1 MIRTRGYSKRREAVS
16 QVYAGSCSAS
26 CQIKSIRRKS
36 VGTCVAVE
44 GRRPFAPVTPCYLF
58 AGASSTTVPFWV
70 IKRPFVARVILG
82 RSHSQDDDQL
92 SHGSNCGGGVGDG
105 VGSVVGVPVG
115 VGTGV
120 GMTVGADVG
129 AVVGAELAVGVAT
142 GDDWQDITKGCC
154 GTFAQTWPGGQSE
167 FAMQIGRHSLTFCP
181 VTVQIV
187 SGGQGP
193 SGSSPNVPGVQ
204 KHGAS
209 TRHKFPLSPPPQ
221 PTKPKS
227 INPATKHNIRFLI
240 TIILS
245 ALVNR
250 HLRRSTASS

>member
-1 MIRTRGYSKRREAVS
+1 M
-16 QVYAGSCSAS
+16 
-26 CQIKSIRRKS
+26 
-36 VGTCVAVE
+36 
-44 GRRPFAPVTPCYLF
+44 
-58 AGASSTTVPFWV
+58 
-70 IKRPFVARVILG
+70 
-82 RSHSQDDDQL
+82 
-92 SHGSNCGGGVGDG
+92 
-105 VGSVVGVPVG
+105 PVG
-115 VGTGV
+115 VGVGV
-120 GMTVGADVG
+120 GT
-129 AVVGAELAVGVAT
+129 VVGTMVGLAVGVGVAT

-167 FAMQIGRHSLTFCP
+167 FAMQIGRHSVMFCSWL
-181 VTVQIV
+181 VTVQMV